1 MSNRSVPKRLKRNRA
16 MATPH
21 SQKRCNPNPVSP
33 GIRSTSHTSGTAVRA
48 HLKANLCSMLDTYM
62 GMDRALF
69 SYSAFILSVFLHV
82 FSKLT
87 DTDQH
92 LEKGT
97 YEP

>member
-1 MSNRSVPKRLKRNRA
+1 
-16 MATPH
+16 
-21 SQKRCNPNPVSP
+21 
-33 GIRSTSHTSGTAVRA
+33 
-48 HLKANLCSMLDTYM
+48 M

>member
-1 MSNRSVPKRLKRNRA
+1 MSNQSVPKRLKRNRA

-48 HLKANLCSMLDTYM
+48 HLKAHLCSMLDM
-62 GMDRALF
+62 HVGMDRALCP
-69 SYSAFILSVFLHV
+69 YSAFILSLFLHV

-87 DTDQH
+87 DTNQH
-92 LEKGT
+92 FVKGA